1 LGRFDERD
9 RRNRT
14 YNVKEIE
21 SESFSGELKTKKAK
35 KQKQKDSYCLLQCN
49 GEKQFYSLLS
59 AACIVVCSSFGNK
72 IKGNFTIK
80 HIKGTA
86 TLFNYLQQTLNRLF
100 SLFSESQMV

>member
-1 LGRFDERD
+1 
-9 RRNRT
+9 
-14 YNVKEIE
+14 VKEIE

-35 KQKQKDSYCLLQCN
+35 TERQINRCRYCLLQCD